1 MNSITEARSLL
12 FVPGTRADRFERAVT
27 SGADAVILDLEDS
40 VAPSEKTLAR
50 TAVERWLTADFQR
63 APSIAVRINAV
74 DTTWH
79 ADDLRMVAAVGCAV
93 LLPNADN
100 VRALVTVRTDLPD
113 HCALIALVE
122 TARGVRDVAS
132 LCTSQ
137 SIDRLAFGSVDFAVE
152 LGLDPLT
159 ASATLAYARST
170 LVVSS
175 AAAGSPP
182 PVDGVTTAVDDPTRL
197 AADLKTAVSIGFGGK
212 LAVHPRQI
220 AAINDA
226 WTPSPALVNWA
237 QRVLAATSPTVT
249 AGSYD
254 HAGEAAEATVG
265 VTTVDGQMVDQPVV
279 TRARRI
285 LARANGVRQ
294 PTMGNQTI
302 TNGTT

>member
-12 FVPGTRADRFERAVT
+12 FVPGTRADRFESAVT

-40 VAPSEKTLAR
+40 VAPSEKALAR
-50 TAVERWLTADFQR
+50 TAVERWLTADLQR

-74 DTTWH
+74 GTPWH
-79 ADDLRMVAAVGCAV
+79 ADDLRMAAAVGCPV
-93 LLPNADN
+93 LLPKADS

-113 HCALIALVE
+113 HCPLIALIE

-159 ASATLAYARST
+159 ASATLTYARST

-175 AAAGSPP
+175 AAAGLPP
-182 PVDGVTTAVDDPTRL
+182 PVDGVTIAVDDPTRL
-197 AADLKTAVSIGFGGK
+197 ASDLEDAVSIGFGGK

-220 AAINDA
+220 AAINAA

-237 QRVLAATSPTVT
+237 QRVMAATSPKVT
-249 AGSYD
+249 AGSDD
-254 HAGEAAEATVG
+254 HASEAAEATVG
-265 VTTVDGQMVDQPVV
+265 VTTVDGQMVDLPVV

-285 LARANGVRQ
+285 LARANRVRQ
-294 PTMGNQTI
+294 PTMANQTM